1 MENETLARI
10 QRYLSNQPDVIAAYL
25 FGSAAANLDHAQ
37 SDVDVALLLPEYLS
51 RSAALELQLKVMA
64 DLEDIC
70 GRQVDVV
77 ILNTASPLLCF
88 QVFKHGRLLAE
99 RDRKGR
105 ALFEMRARS
114 LYYDF
119 KPYYDLQVSQF
130 TRRLREKGL
139 GYGYRPHP
147 DPSS

>member
-1 MENETLARI
+1 MEHQTLARVEA
-10 QRYLSNQPDVIAAYL
+10 YLSNQPDVVAAYL

-37 SDVDVALLLPEYLS
+37 SDVDVALLLAESLS
-51 RSAALELQLKVMA
+51 RSAALEIHLRVMA
-64 DLEDIC
+64 DLEAIC

-77 ILNTASPLLCF
+77 ILNTASPLVCF